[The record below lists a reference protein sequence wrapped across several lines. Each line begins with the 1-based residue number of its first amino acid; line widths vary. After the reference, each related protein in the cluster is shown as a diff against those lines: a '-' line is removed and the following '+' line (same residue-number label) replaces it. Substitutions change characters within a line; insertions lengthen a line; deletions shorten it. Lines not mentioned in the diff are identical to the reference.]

1 MSETPLPSPRFDQLA
16 EVYTAIHQILTA
28 SDTLRICQQVK
39 EQANLLLRA
48 ERVQIHLIDPNR
60 RRVLFEFD
68 NGRVVGVMETNYKAW
83 NNGLGGVAFRT
94 NQVVLLNGRRAEQPV
109 DVEDSESEPVMLLQ
123 DTSAESHIVAPL
135 KGLGS
140 GMGTL
145 TFARALQTMPFTLEE
160 VRLARMLASLTATA
174 IENTRMQLAEQERRR
189 VAENLLQAGRQLAGA
204 RQLAEVPG
212 RILAQL
218 AVVVP
223 FERGSL
229 MLQEG
234 DSLRIVAQKGFPDDR
249 RARELRVSIR
259 EGDVYNQVATGI
271 RPVIID
277 DVTQTSGWQ
286 QVSWLP
292 LNRSWMGV
300 PLFSRDHVI
309 GMISLTRRDT
319 AAFSIDD
326 SLLASTFALQAAIAL
341 ENAELYDE
349 LTRFNQ
355 QLEGMVQQRT
365 EELKHALETLERM
378 DRHKSDFISVAAHEL
393 RTPLTV
399 MKGYTSMLEADPAI
413 RSQGHLLESIRGVLS
428 GTDRLHEIVN
438 SMLDVARIENQV
450 MTPHAEPVSLPAII
464 RRVCADISGALESRQ
479 ITIEQ
484 KDLNTLPRITGDSS
498 LLLKVFQNV
507 IYNAVKFTPDGGRI
521 VIYAH
526 HRWEKGLGDCIE
538 VLVQDSGIGI
548 DPAYHE
554 LIFEKFY
561 QTGKVALHSSGKLS
575 FKGGGPGLGL
585 AIARGI
591 VQAHQ
596 GRIWV
601 ESSGCDEQRCPGS
614 TFHVLLPVGGSV
626 TREKVSAGN

>member
-1 MSETPLPSPRFDQLA
+1 MSATPPSPFPTTSPIYTTIQRILA
-16 EVYTAIHQILTA
+16 AKDMRAV
-28 SDTLRICQQVK
+28 CQQVMA
-39 EQANLLLRA
+39 QAQILMQA
-48 ERVQIHLIDPNR
+48 ERVQIHLVDHTRKRII
-60 RRVLFEFD
+60 FEYD
-68 NGRVVGVMETNYKAW
+68 NGRVVGLMETNYKAW
-83 NNGLGGVAFRT
+83 NNGMGGVAYRT
-94 NQVVLLNGRRAEQPV
+94 GQVILLNAAHAEQLLDTDAP
-109 DVEDSESEPVMLLQ
+109 EIENVMLLQ
-123 DTSAESHIVAPL
+123 DIQQESQIIAPL
-135 KGLGS
+135 NAIGNCLGTITIS
-140 GMGTL
+140 H
-145 TFARALQTMPFTLEE
+145 RADNTPPQEDNGRFDLEN
-160 VRLARMLASLTATA
+160 ARMAAVLASLAATS
-174 IENTRMQLAEQERRR
+174 IENTRLHQGEQERRR
-189 VAENLLQAGRQLAGA
+189 VTEKLLHAGRQLSGA
-204 RQLAEVPG
+204 KQLAEVPT

-218 AVVVP
+218 AAVVP

-234 DSLRIVAQKGFPDDR
+234 DMLRIVAQKGFPDDER
-249 RARELRVSIR
+249 VRDLRVSIR
-259 EGDVYNQVATGI
+259 EGDVFNQVASSV

-286 QVSWLP
+286 QISWLP

-300 PLFSRDHVI
+300 PLSSRDHVI
-309 GMISLTRRDT
+309 GMISLTRRET
-319 AAFSIDD
+319 AAFSLDD

-341 ENAELYDE
+341 ENAGLYDE

-355 QLEGMVQQRT
+355 QLEAMVQQRT
-365 EELKHALETLERM
+365 EELKHALDSLERM

-399 MKGYTSMLEADPAI
+399 IKGYTSMLEADPAL
-413 RSQGHLLESIRGVLS
+413 RMQGNLIESIRGVLA
-428 GTDRLHEIVN
+428 GTERMHEVVN

-450 MTPHAEPVSLPAII
+450 LAPHAEPVSLSAIV
-464 RRVCADISGALESRQ
+464 RRVCADISAVLESRA

-484 KDLNTLPRITGDSS
+484 AALQTMPRITGDSA

-521 VIYAH
+521 TISTRHQQDAT
-526 HRWEKGLGDCIE
+526 LGSCIE
-538 VLVQDSGIGI
+538 VLVQDTGIGI
-548 DPAYHE
+548 DPAHHE

-591 VQAHQ
+591 IQAHK

-601 ESSGCDEQRCPGS
+601 ESRGCDEKSCPGS
-614 TFHVLLPVGGSV
+614 TFHILLPVGDNLAV
-626 TREKVSAGN
+626 K